1 MTSFQL
7 LHRPGR
13 ARPSDGAGPRPVLV
27 IIGPSGG
34 GKSSVV
40 RTLAGRGVVRVH
52 PTWTTRPRR
61 ADEACGSVEHRF
73 LSEAQFDHLRARG
86 FFADSVALFGLPYRY
101 GLPPLRIATVGPVDT
116 VMLRAPL
123 VARFAASVPHHVVYQ
138 VEDRPERVMARL
150 AGRDSGH
157 DDLEARLRDNRAEVE
172 AGRRVAHRVFVN
184 DRSLSRLADAME
196 TAIGLDVGAVT

>member
-1 MTSFQL
+1 M
-7 LHRPGR
+7 
-13 ARPSDGAGPRPVLV
+13 LV

-34 GKSSVV
+34 GKSTVV
-40 RTLAGRGVVRVH
+40 RILADRGVLRVH

-61 ADEACGSVEHRF
+61 ADEARGSVEHRF
-73 LSEAQFDHLRARG
+73 LSEAQFDHLQARG

-101 GLPPLRIATVGPVDT
+101 GLPPLRLAPVGPVDT

-123 VARFAASVPHHVVYQ
+123 LARFAAAVPHHVVYQ

-150 AGRDSGH
+150 AGRNSGH
-157 DDLEARLRDNRAEVE
+157 DDLEARLLDNRAEVE

-184 DRSLSRLADAME
+184 DRSLSNLADAME
-196 TAIGLDVGAVT
+196 TAIGLDVGAAT